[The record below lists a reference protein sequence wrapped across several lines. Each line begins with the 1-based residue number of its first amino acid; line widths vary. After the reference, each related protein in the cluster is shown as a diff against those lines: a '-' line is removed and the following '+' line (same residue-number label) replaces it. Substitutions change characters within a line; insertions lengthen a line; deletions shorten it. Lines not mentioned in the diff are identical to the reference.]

1 MTDHLDPSSKSDHTQ
16 PKRLEVDPPSQQRG
30 QPGSGTKCPTCGW
43 VNRVGIMV
51 CENCGTNLISGEF
64 TRIGTKNLANFRDDL
79 HPEDTQVDALGGQ
92 QLDHGERAA
101 ISSAGTAVFEDTMM
115 LRLEIEGAAAPILLY
130 PKAQTSL
137 GRRDPNTGTMPDI
150 DLTNYAGYRLGVS
163 RMHAVI
169 KMKDKRLEIY
179 DLGSSNGTSVNGVR
193 LAPHQPHLLRD
204 GDVIVLGKMSIKTIF
219 QQAGDRR

>member
-1 MTDHLDPSSKSDHTQ
+1 MTDHLDPANASNLTQ
-16 PKRLEVDPPSQQRG
+16 PKRPEDHPPSHQHG
-30 QPGSGTKCPTCGW
+30 QPVSGTKCPTCGW

-51 CENCGTNLISGEF
+51 CENCGTNLISGDF

-79 HPEDTQVDALGGQ
+79 HPEDTQIHTHGGQ
-92 QLDHGERAA
+92 QLDQGERAA
-101 ISSAGTAVFEDTMM
+101 VSSAGTAVFEDTMM

-130 PKAQTSL
+130 PKAQTTL

-169 KMKDKRLEIY
+169 KMNDKRLEIY
-179 DLGSSNGTSVNGVR
+179 DLGSSNGTSVNGAR
-193 LAPHQPHLLRD
+193 LAPHQPYLLRD
-204 GDVIVLGKMSIKTIF
+204 GDVIVLGKMSIKAIF
-219 QQAGDRR
+219 QQAGHRR